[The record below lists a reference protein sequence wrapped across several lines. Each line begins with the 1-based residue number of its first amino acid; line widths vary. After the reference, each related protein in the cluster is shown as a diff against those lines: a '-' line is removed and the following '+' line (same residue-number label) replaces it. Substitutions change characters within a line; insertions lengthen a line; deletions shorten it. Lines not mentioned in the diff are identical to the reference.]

1 MQVKFPAENKLGE
14 GKAGGFLLR
23 RLLLWK
29 GKIRSWKI
37 IFHTAKFSFSY
48 HYITLPCKMH
58 TLNEKFSTYIRT
70 HTKMHKAVQKYLKK
84 VFQFLKNVQKV
95 LTKMRV
101 GLRAFFLYIKWEQEK
116 YPKNIK
122 KASKIF
128 SPP

>member
-1 MQVKFPAENKLGE
+1 
-14 GKAGGFLLR
+14 
-23 RLLLWK
+23 
-29 GKIRSWKI
+29 
-37 IFHTAKFSFSY
+37 
-48 HYITLPCKMH
+48 
-58 TLNEKFSTYIRT
+58 
-70 HTKMHKAVQKYLKK
+70 MHKAVQKYLKK